1 MAKLQGAFLPSNPF
15 FTDASPSQ
23 EPTSFHLSEFKFRAS
38 MATNTSFADTSMS
51 NQRNPQAQFPL
62 TAKGTKKLTDNRRAE
77 TESNTG
83 IAYYL
88 SRLNSNCVTD
98 FRQVHALAVKLNAFE
113 TDGCIANKLAV
124 SYSRIM
130 ESLDDAR
137 KLFDDIPKRT
147 LPLFSALMRAY
158 CRLEQ
163 WEDLFLVFALM
174 VDEGVLPDKYLVPTI
189 LKACSAMQM
198 TRSGK
203 MIHGY
208 AIRKRLDLDVF
219 VGNALID
226 MYANCGDLRLSTG
239 VFNSM
244 GERDV
249 VTWTAL
255 VSAYMDEGLLDEATE
270 VFYSMLLNGVKPDLI
285 SWNALVSGFARN
297 GDIDMALQY
306 LEEMQE
312 KGLKPR
318 VNTWNGIISGC
329 AQNKYFEDALDAFY
343 DMLLFPEVPNFVT
356 IASVL
361 PACAGLKNLNIGSA
375 IHGYSLK
382 RQLCGNVH
390 VEGSLINMY
399 SKCGRNN
406 YAEKV
411 FAESGTKNTAMWNE
425 MIAAF
430 VNEGE
435 LAKALEHLRLMQNN
449 GSKPD
454 VISYNTILSGHAR
467 NGQKDEAYELLTEMV
482 KIDLKPNIVS
492 FNVLISGFQQSGLT
506 YEALKLFQTMQSPGC
521 FLNDVLTE
529 STPPN
534 SITIAGA
541 LAACAD
547 LNLKRQGKE
556 IHGYALKN
564 GSKNIYV
571 SSALIHMYSKC
582 HDTVSAAKLFR
593 RTKGGNTICW
603 NALIAGYVYNMQPEC
618 AFKLFCEMLAEGLLP
633 SSSTFMILLF
643 ACGNMAALRS
653 GRELHGYML
662 KSQLDKSNNTLASAL
677 VGMYVKCG
685 SILEAKSVF
694 DSQISE
700 DVGLWNALVSS
711 HLDHGMTQNAIAS
724 IEQMELSRMM
734 LDC

>member
-15 FTDASPSQ
+15 FADASTSR
-23 EPTSFHLSEFKFRAS
+23 EPKSFHLSKFKFRVS
-38 MATNTSFADTSMS
+38 MATTTSFADTSMS
-51 NQRNPQAQFPL
+51 NQRSQQAQFPL
-62 TAKGTKKLTDNRRAE
+62 TAKRTRKPTDNRRA
-77 TESNTG
+77 ESNTG

-88 SRLNSNCVTD
+88 SLLNSNCVSD
-98 FRQVHALAVKLNAFE
+98 FKQVHALAVKLNAFE
-113 TDGCIANKLAV
+113 MDCYIANKLAV
-124 SYSRIM
+124 LYTRNM
-130 ESLDDAR
+130 ESLDYAR
-137 KLFDDIPKRT
+137 KLFDDMPKRT
-147 LPLFSALMRAY
+147 LSVYSALISAY

-174 VDEGVLPDKYLVPTI
+174 IDEGVLPDKYLVPTI

-203 MIHGY
+203 KIHGY
-208 AIRKRLDLDVF
+208 AIRKGLDLDVF

-226 MYANCGDLRLSTG
+226 MYANCGDLRRSTS

-244 GERDV
+244 GAKDV

-270 VFYSMLLNGVKPDLI
+270 IFHSMQSNGVKPDLI

-297 GDIDMALQY
+297 GEIDLAIQY

-343 DMLLFPEVPNFVT
+343 DMLWFPEVPNFVT

-361 PACAGLKNLNIGSA
+361 PACAGLKNLNLGRA

-382 RQLCGNVH
+382 RQLCNNVH
-390 VEGSLINMY
+390 VEGSLIDMY
-399 SKCGRNN
+399 SKCGRND
-406 YAEKV
+406 YSEKV
-411 FAESGTKNTAMWNE
+411 FVGAEVKNTAMWNE

-430 VNEGE
+430 VNKGKMEGTVE
-435 LAKALEHLRLMQNN
+435 LLRLMQNN
-449 GSKPD
+449 DSKPD
-454 VISYNTILSGHAR
+454 LISYNTILSGLAR

-482 KIDLKPNIVS
+482 KIDLKLNIVS

-506 YEALKLFQTMQSPGC
+506 YEALKLFQTMQSPSSGC
-521 FLNDVLTE
+521 FLNDVLME
-529 STPPN
+529 SIQPN
-534 SITIAGA
+534 SITITGA

-547 LNLKRQGKE
+547 LNLKQQGKE

-564 GSKNIYV
+564 GYKNIYV

-582 HDTVSAAKLFR
+582 HDTVSATKLFR
-593 RTKGGNTICW
+593 RTEGRNTICW
-603 NALIAGYVYNMQPEC
+603 NALIAGYVDNMQPEC
-618 AFKLFCEMLAEGLLP
+618 ALKLFHDMLAEGLEP
-633 SSSTFMILLF
+633 SSSTFMVLLP
-643 ACGNMAALRS
+643 ACGDMAALRS
-653 GRELHGYML
+653 GRQLHGYML
-662 KSQLDKSNNTLASAL
+662 KSQLDESNNTLALAL

-694 DSQISE
+694 DLQINE
-700 DVGLWNALVSS
+700 DVGLWNALISS
-711 HLDHGMTQNAIAS
+711 YMDHGMTQNAIAS
-724 IEQMELSRMM
+724 FEQMELSRMM
-734 LDC
+734 LDY